1 MWQASPRRVGDAGPR
16 RMGSCA
22 GWSTPAATTSTTT
35 SRTTSTTAT
44 GTAPRTRTGMTV
56 TADPTERRVRS
67 SSDSG
72 RAVTIRRG
80 QDWGEPTTLDE
91 DTPVFH
97 DDASAAAA
105 VQEAFDVGATL
116 PTIAL
121 VGGDL
126 HRTLGSPHRLESDLR
141 AGRGVRFPIDL
152 GVMTFDDGR
161 SPRVFLS
168 SVVAHVGR
176 QLWSGRTVTVMNGS
190 FCGGLDLGPRA
201 HPNDGVLDVVDGT
214 LSRRDARR
222 AMIRAATGHAPSPS
236 RPDRA
241 SHGVLRR
248 RGRPPPAPDDRR
260 QPGHFDRPIL
270 DLLCPGCTLRG
281 RLTDLRRE
289 SDEFPSIF
297 E

>member
-1 MWQASPRRVGDAGPR
+1 
-16 RMGSCA
+16 
-22 GWSTPAATTSTTT
+22 
-35 SRTTSTTAT
+35 
-44 GTAPRTRTGMTV
+44 
-56 TADPTERRVRS
+56 
-67 SSDSG
+67 
-72 RAVTIRRG
+72 VTIRRG

-152 GVMTFDDGR
+152 GVMTFEDGR

-222 AMIRAATGHAPSPS
+222 AMIRAATGTHLPH
-236 RPDRA
+236 PDLIERRTA
-241 SHGVLRR
+241 SYVVE
-248 RGRPPPAPDDRR
+248 A
-260 QPGHFDRPIL
+260 DRPL
-270 DLLCPGCTLRG
+270 H
-281 RLTDLRRE
+281 LTIDGSPVTSTDR
-289 SDEFPSIF
+289 FSISCVPDALSVVV
-297 E
+297 